1 LEHMAASNQKEKALQ
16 FRRFHEGPPIL
27 VLPNAWDAASARL
40 FEQAGARAIATTSSG
55 VAAALGY
62 PDGEHISREMMIEAV
77 ARITRVVDC
86 PVTVDS
92 EAGYG
97 ATIDEV
103 CQTIR
108 AVIETGAV
116 GINIEDSRRGPGRAL
131 ADVERQVELI
141 KALRELARSM
151 DIPFVINART
161 DAFLLKVENAFEQ
174 AVQRLNA
181 YRQAGADCLFAIG
194 VSDAETIGKLAQ
206 AINGPLNVVGGPPA
220 PPIAELAR
228 LGVARVSLASGLM
241 RAALAHLRRV
251 MRELLEQ
258 GTYTTMAGEMLT
270 GAELQGLFVDRT

>member
-1 LEHMAASNQKEKALQ
+1 MAASNQKEKALQ

-97 ATIDEV
+97 ATVDEV

-116 GINIEDSRRGPGRAL
+116 GINIEDSRRDQAGRW
-131 ADVERQVELI
+131 RTWS
-141 KALRELARSM
+141 ARS
-151 DIPFVINART
+151 NLSKRCA
-161 DAFLLKVENAFEQ
+161 NW
-174 AVQRLNA
+174 
-181 YRQAGADCLFAIG
+181 
-194 VSDAETIGKLAQ
+194 LAQ
-206 AINGPLNVVGGPPA
+206 WIYPLSSTRA
-220 PPIAELAR
+220 P
-228 LGVARVSLASGLM
+228 
-241 RAALAHLRRV
+241 
-251 MRELLEQ
+251 
-258 GTYTTMAGEMLT
+258 
-270 GAELQGLFVDRT
+270 

>member
-1 LEHMAASNQKEKALQ
+1 MSDDQGGD
-16 FRRFHEGPPIL
+16 R
-27 VLPNAWDAASARL
+27 
-40 FEQAGARAIATTSSG
+40 
-55 VAAALGY
+55 
-62 PDGEHISREMMIEAV
+62 DGSRGHQHRGFA
-77 ARITRVVDC
+77 
-86 PVTVDS
+86 P
-92 EAGYG
+92 
-97 ATIDEV
+97 
-103 CQTIR
+103 
-108 AVIETGAV
+108 
-116 GINIEDSRRGPGRAL
+116 GPGRAL

>member
-1 LEHMAASNQKEKALQ
+1 MPATNQKEKAIQ
-16 FRRFHEGPPIL
+16 FKRFHEGPPIL
-27 VLPNAWDAASARL
+27 VLPNAWDAASARI

-62 PDGEHISREMMIEAV
+62 PDGELISREMMIEVV

-97 ATIDEV
+97 ATVDEV
-103 CQTIR
+103 RQTIR
-108 AVIETGAV
+108 AVIEVGAV
-116 GINIEDSRRGPGRAL
+116 GINIEDSRRGAGRAL
-131 ADVERQVELI
+131 VDVPRQVELI

-174 AVQRLNA
+174 AVQRLNT

-194 VSDAETIGKLAQ
+194 VRDAETIGKLVQ
-206 AINGPLNVVGGPPA
+206 AINGPLNVVGGPAA

-241 RAALAHLRRV
+241 RATLAHLRRV
-251 MRELLEQ
+251 SHELLEQ
-258 GTYTTMAGEMLT
+258 GTYTSMAGEMLT
-270 GAELQGLFVDRT
+270 SAELQGLFVGR